1 MASTMA
7 QPRWPDTGV
16 STSDTP
22 LLSVVISIY
31 NEAESVPILLERL
44 HDSLGGLGRPYEI
57 VAVDDGSRDDTFT
70 RLRTHAERDARLR
83 VVRFR
88 RNFGQTAAFVAGFDR
103 ARGEMRS
110 SRSTPICRMTRRI
123 SPSCSPSSTRAST
136 SSAAGGF
143 SARIRSGSGAFRRCS
158 RTADRLPST
167 GVRLHDFGCSLK
179 VYRRDVLA
187 DLPLYGELHRLI
199 PAVASWQGVEV
210 AEVPVRHHPRRYG
223 RSKYG
228 IGRTV
233 RVLLDIL
240 TVRFFLTHGT
250 RPMHVFGSI
259 GLLMGV
265 VGVALLTYLAI
276 VKLVLA
282 ELIGDRPLLLLG
294 VLLSVMAVQFVSL
307 GLLGEMLV
315 RSGPLGTRAVYRVRD
330 ELNVPAGG
338 DDQ

>member
-22 LLSVVISIY
+22 LLSVVIPIY

-44 HDSLGGLGRPYEI
+44 HNSLGGLGRPYEI

-103 ARGEMRS
+103 ARGDVIITLDADLQNDPQDIPQLLAKLDEGFDVVS
-110 SRSTPICRMTRRI
+110 GWRI
-123 SPSCSPSSTRAST
+123 QRQDPFWQR
-136 SSAAGGF
+136 
-143 SARIRSGSGAFRRCS
+143 
-158 RTADRLPST
+158 RLPSMLANRLIGAAT

-282 ELIGDRPLLLLG
+282 ESIGDRPLLLLG